1 MAILPTV
8 SANKT
13 KNPPTIPLHGIKYLW
28 SDPIIIL
35 QTWGTTN
42 PTKDITPAIAVDIL
56 AKNTATA
63 VTIIIYKSELNPK
76 LLAFLLPSANILHIL
91 LNNNAAI
98 IPITE

>member
-1 MAILPTV
+1 M
-8 SANKT
+8 
-13 KNPPTIPLHGIKYLW
+13 
-28 SDPIIIL
+28 IL
-35 QTWGTTN
+35 QTCGTTN

-76 LLAFLLPSANILHIL
+76 LLAFLVPKASILQTFP
-91 LNNNAAI
+91 NNNAAI

>member
-1 MAILPTV
+1 M
-8 SANKT
+8 
-13 KNPPTIPLHGIKYLW
+13 W
-28 SDPIIIL
+28 SEPIIIL
-35 QTWGTTN
+35 QTCGTTN

-76 LLAFLLPSANILHIL
+76 LLAFLVPKANILQTFP
-91 LNNNAAI
+91 NNNAAI